1 MKKMIEK
8 RPTSIAFVSDGVYP
22 FNVGGKEKRLYEIA
36 RRLVQQ
42 NRQIHIYTMKWW
54 KEEKKD
60 VEIEGIKYHAIS
72 RLYPLY
78 VNGRRSIKEGI
89 LFSFA
94 CFKLLFQSFDIV
106 DVDHM
111 PFFPLFSM
119 RIVCWLK
126 RKKLYATWH
135 EVWGAD
141 YWRQYLGSFGQLG
154 CLIEKLS
161 VKLPDV
167 IIANSGH
174 TTKRLIDFG
183 SSCKIKTVPLGVD
196 LDHIYDVPK
205 HRQSS
210 DVIYAGRLLSHKN
223 VDLLIRAI
231 AKVREVHPQIKCIVI
246 GNGPEKPSL
255 EQLVNSLGLQAN
267 VKLIDFLEKQNDVY
281 GYIKASKVL
290 VLPSV
295 REGFGLIAAE
305 ANACDI
311 PVITTD
317 HKNNAARELIIE
329 GKNGYLS
336 HVNTSHLAKQ
346 INRVIEEANKLKPL
360 KTLQNDFGSFKW
372 DRAARDFEQLVVN
385 E

>member
-1 MKKMIEK
+1 MIRK
-8 RPTSIAFVSDGVYP
+8 RPTIIAFVSDGVYP

-54 KEEKKD
+54 KGEKD
-60 VEIEGIKYHAIS
+60 IEIDGVSYHAIS

-78 VNGRRSIKEGI
+78 VNERRSIKEGI
-89 LFSFA
+89 LFSLA
-94 CFKLLFQSFDIV
+94 CFRLFFKPFDII

-126 RKKLYATWH
+126 RKKLHATWH

-141 YWRQYLGSFGQLG
+141 YWRQYLGVFGRLG
-154 CLIEKLS
+154 YLIEKVS
-161 VKLPDV
+161 IKLPNV
-167 IIANSGH
+167 IIANSWH
-174 TTKRLIDFG
+174 TTRQLQDFG
-183 SSCKIKTVPLGVD
+183 ARCEIKTVPLGVD
-196 LDHIYDVPK
+196 LDHIYGASK
-205 HRQSS
+205 QKKSS
-210 DVIYAGRLLSHKN
+210 DVIYAGRLISHKN
-223 VDLLIRAI
+223 VDLLVKAI
-231 AKVREVHPQIKCIVI
+231 ARVKKVRPAIKCIII

-255 EQLVNSLGLQAN
+255 ERLVHSLGLKTN
-267 VKLIDFLEKQNDVY
+267 VKLIGFLKKQNDLY

-295 REGFGLIAAE
+295 REGFGLIVAE

-336 HVNTSHLAKQ
+336 QVNASHLAKQ
-346 INRVIEEANKLKPL
+346 IVRVLEEADKLKPL
-360 KTLQNDFGSFKW
+360 KTLQNEFGGFKW
-372 DRAARDFEQLVVN
+372 DRAAVDFERLVVN